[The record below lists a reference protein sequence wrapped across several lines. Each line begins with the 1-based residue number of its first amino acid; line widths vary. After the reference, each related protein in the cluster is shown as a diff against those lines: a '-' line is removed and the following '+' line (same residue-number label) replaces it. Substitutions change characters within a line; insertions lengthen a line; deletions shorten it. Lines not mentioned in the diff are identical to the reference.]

1 MSDVDELAQKAVE
14 KVSESLNSLVANYSI
29 VILRAEI
36 EKSGIDIKDMTSDNK
51 LEICERV
58 VRQLTEMYTS
68 LLGLSVEAGEKYLQ
82 SQIGDKNVDDRKD

>member
-1 MSDVDELAQKAVE
+1 MSDIDELAQKSVE

-58 VRQLTEMYTS
+58 VQQLKTMYTS

-82 SQIGDKNVDDRKD
+82 TQIGVKDGDDKQD